1 MGSLRLQNL
10 DYTTWRSTR
19 TTRAPMA
26 FHPAEQDYDAWNLRS
41 KTLRTRRPK
50 ATLDHRTTASTSD
63 DHHLLQYHLLDKTYV
78 RHRVHRENRSYL
90 NHIRTQGLWIP
101 GIALL
106 ENTLTMAHYSR
117 RTSGTTTRLAY
128 INTHL
133 SYRQTDRWTI
143 RLAPDPGMNTATT
156 TPQLRRLRAL
166 RKIRLL
172 SRRILNAT
180 YHRPVKSDHI

>member
-1 MGSLRLQNL
+1 
-10 DYTTWRSTR
+10 
-19 TTRAPMA
+19 MA
-26 FHPAEQDYDAWNLRS
+26 FHPAEQDNDAQNLRL
-41 KTLRTRRPK
+41 KTLRTLRPK

-63 DHHLLQYHLLDKTYV
+63 DLHLLHYHLLDKTYI
-78 RHRVHRENRSYL
+78 RDRVHRETRSYL
-90 NHIRTQGLWIP
+90 NHTRTQGLWIP
-101 GIALL
+101 GITLL

-143 RLAPDPGMNTATT
+143 RLAPNPGTNTATT

-172 SRRILNAT
+172 SRRIPNAI
-180 YHRPVKSDHI
+180 YHRPVKSEHI